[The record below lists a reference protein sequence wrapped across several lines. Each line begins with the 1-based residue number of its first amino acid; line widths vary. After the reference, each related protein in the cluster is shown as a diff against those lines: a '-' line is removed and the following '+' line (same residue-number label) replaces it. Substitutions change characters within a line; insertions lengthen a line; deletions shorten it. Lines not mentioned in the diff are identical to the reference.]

1 MSTLDFFLLDRV
13 IIAFSRFVYAYQYF
27 LSLIRVNGKQNKG
40 FFPKDK
46 RCFLRKKRC
55 DLSQPQRQRKH
66 IVCNFFSFEARDWCM
81 CAFVRVVCCVVKIV
95 QINWESALVKVSEV
109 SEKFSISAEIYDDEA
124 THGYRP
130 LSCRR
135 ARIIKSLLFLVFLK
149 TNAENTSK
157 KFLVETC
164 GHIELRTMMIKYNF
178 FFMIPRE
185 FPFLPL
191 HMRYILSYKAII
203 INAVSY

>member
-1 MSTLDFFLLDRV
+1 M
-13 IIAFSRFVYAYQYF
+13 
-27 LSLIRVNGKQNKG
+27 KE
-40 FFPKDK
+40 P
-46 RCFLRKKRC
+46 
-55 DLSQPQRQRKH
+55 
-66 IVCNFFSFEARDWCM
+66 
-81 CAFVRVVCCVVKIV
+81 
-95 QINWESALVKVSEV
+95 EV

-149 TNAENTSK
+149 TNAQNTSK

-178 FFMIPRE
+178 FFFMIPRA
-185 FPFLPL
+185 FPFLSL
-191 HMRYILSYKAII
+191 HILSCKAII

>member
-1 MSTLDFFLLDRV
+1 M
-13 IIAFSRFVYAYQYF
+13 
-27 LSLIRVNGKQNKG
+27 KE
-40 FFPKDK
+40 P
-46 RCFLRKKRC
+46 
-55 DLSQPQRQRKH
+55 
-66 IVCNFFSFEARDWCM
+66 
-81 CAFVRVVCCVVKIV
+81 
-95 QINWESALVKVSEV
+95 EV

-164 GHIELRTMMIKYNF
+164 GHIELRTMMIKCKF

-185 FPFLPL
+185 FPCLPL

-203 INAVSY
+203 INAVSYWHIAKTQTCLHEHFIFVLLESLWKHFPLRGYTCSNENQNEWESLGYFKRKLLFWLNYFCYSDKTSEMCQT

>member
-1 MSTLDFFLLDRV
+1 MKEL
-13 IIAFSRFVYAYQYF
+13 
-27 LSLIRVNGKQNKG
+27 
-40 FFPKDK
+40 
-46 RCFLRKKRC
+46 
-55 DLSQPQRQRKH
+55 
-66 IVCNFFSFEARDWCM
+66 
-81 CAFVRVVCCVVKIV
+81 
-95 QINWESALVKVSEV
+95 EV

-135 ARIIKSLLFLVFLK
+135 ARLIKILLFLVYLK
-149 TNAENTSK
+149 TNAQNTSK

-164 GHIELRTMMIKYNF
+164 GHMELRTMMIKYKF

-185 FPFLPL
+185 FPCLPL
-191 HMRYILSYKAII
+191 HMRHILSYKAII

>member
-1 MSTLDFFLLDRV
+1 
-13 IIAFSRFVYAYQYF
+13 
-27 LSLIRVNGKQNKG
+27 
-40 FFPKDK
+40 
-46 RCFLRKKRC
+46 
-55 DLSQPQRQRKH
+55 
-66 IVCNFFSFEARDWCM
+66 M

-135 ARIIKSLLFLVFLK
+135 ARLKKRLLFLVYLK
-149 TNAENTSK
+149 TNAQNTSK

-164 GHIELRTMMIKYNF
+164 DHIELRTIVIKYKSF
-178 FFMIPRE
+178 FNYSSGIS
-185 FPFLPL
+185 
-191 HMRYILSYKAII
+191 LSSSPYTIYFVI
-203 INAVSY
+203 

>member
-1 MSTLDFFLLDRV
+1 M
-13 IIAFSRFVYAYQYF
+13 
-27 LSLIRVNGKQNKG
+27 KE
-40 FFPKDK
+40 P
-46 RCFLRKKRC
+46 
-55 DLSQPQRQRKH
+55 
-66 IVCNFFSFEARDWCM
+66 
-81 CAFVRVVCCVVKIV
+81 
-95 QINWESALVKVSEV
+95 EV

-124 THGYRP
+124 THGYRL

-164 GHIELRTMMIKYNF
+164 GHIELRTMMIKCKF

-185 FPFLPL
+185 FPCLPL

>member
-1 MSTLDFFLLDRV
+1 M
-13 IIAFSRFVYAYQYF
+13 
-27 LSLIRVNGKQNKG
+27 KE
-40 FFPKDK
+40 P
-46 RCFLRKKRC
+46 
-55 DLSQPQRQRKH
+55 
-66 IVCNFFSFEARDWCM
+66 
-81 CAFVRVVCCVVKIV
+81 
-95 QINWESALVKVSEV
+95 EV

-135 ARIIKSLLFLVFLK
+135 ARIIKSLLFLVYLK
-149 TNAENTSK
+149 TNAQNTSK

-178 FFMIPRE
+178 FFMIPRA
-185 FPFLPL
+185 FPFLSL

-203 INAVSY
+203 INAVSYWHIAKRRHAYMNILFLSYSRAYESISLFVATLVQMKTRMNGKVSAISNENYYFGSIIFVIPTKHLKCVKHKAICGSFNWQREKPKSHRRFSIFDSNHF